1 MKHAALAVL
10 CCAVFASCNK
20 TANSPIAPSTV
31 SGNLQ
36 PAPSAIYYLHLD
48 SGSIEEVGRDS
59 VGQWL
64 YTVTTLVRNQSAAD

>member
-1 MKHAALAVL
+1 MKHAALPVL

-31 SGNLQ
+31 GSNLQ
-36 PAPSAIYYLHLD
+36 PTPSAIYYFDLD

-59 VGQWL
+59 VGQ
-64 YTVTTLVRNQSAAD
+64 